1 MAYKIISGKY
11 ETGKEEEKAGYQA
24 LFGQENIQYKFDL
37 YFHFY
42 NLVHEFGHCLLDM
55 NQIKMDPVE
64 EEMYVNR
71 LAVSYWK
78 YAGREDRIKELEEV
92 LGGVLGNIP
101 SPIPPEQS
109 FEDFF
114 KSIWGTEA
122 LNNVMLYGY
131 FQLQSVLLVIR
142 SAGTFDEV
150 LKERGFEA
158 ELSAEPVRYDGEIN
172 AENGDK
178 VLDNVITNFR
188 KIGITPPEVT
198 LELVD
203 NPMVQCAE

>member
-11 ETGKEEEKAGYQA
+11 ETGTQEEKSGYQV
-24 LFGQENIQYKFDL
+24 LFGKEDIQYEFDL

-42 NLVHEFGHCLLDM
+42 NLVHEFGHCLLDLI
-55 NQIKMDPVE
+55 QIKMDPVE

-78 YAGREDRIKELEEV
+78 YAGREDRIKELEDL

-109 FEDFF
+109 FEFFF

-131 FQLQSVLLVIR
+131 FQLNSVLLAIR
-142 SAGTFDEV
+142 SAGTFEEV

-158 ELSAEPVRYDGEIN
+158 DLSGEPIRYEGEIQ
-172 AENGDK
+172 AGNG
-178 VLDNVITNFR
+178 VLVLENVIANFR

-203 NPMVQCAE
+203 NPMVQCAQ

>member
-11 ETGKEEEKAGYQA
+11 ETGTEEEKGGYQV

-42 NLVHEFGHCLLDM
+42 NLAHEFGHCLLDQ

-71 LAVSYWK
+71 LAVAYWK
-78 YAGREDRIKELEEV
+78 FVGREDRIKELEDL
-92 LGGVLGNIP
+92 LGGILGNIP
-101 SPIPPEQS
+101 SPVPPEQS
-109 FEDFF
+109 FESFF

-131 FQLQSVLLVIR
+131 FQLNSVLQAI
-142 SAGTFDEV
+142 DPQV
-150 LKERGFEA
+150 LSKR
-158 ELSAEPVRYDGEIN
+158 
-172 AENGDK
+172 
-178 VLDNVITNFR
+178 
-188 KIGITPPEVT
+188 
-198 LELVD
+198 
-203 NPMVQCAE
+203 C